1 MKSATNLKYTLRQF
15 YYYANTLFFYGMCAT
30 GVNALAESTDYYW
43 RGGSTWDDLL
53 IRAGNVD
60 NWKAD
65 AEGNIPHETLPTET
79 SNLIFDVANMQRN
92 GNPDYARVN
101 WYVAYTSYPSIKT
114 VNSVTAYVPL
124 EIHITSS
131 ISLLGDW
138 HGTVSSDSKYT
149 PSSSDIGSRKSMRLV
164 ADTANFLTVGGD
176 MALETD
182 KYFNSRFRLGSTS
195 TASASYTLAVKGALN
210 FIKNGSDTAGYHT
223 FDMAAYD
230 TTKGTSFSM
239 DLGGLSSSGKAVYMT
254 SAKNLSVNINFMSN
268 GGVFKG
274 GDFEGVFAT
283 ESGVNSNL
291 SINMSG
297 DGRRQSMTIYKAS
310 NASLHGFENDLDGK
324 TDMAINSVE
333 VNNGELVLDSELS
346 VGDVRL
352 LGGALKL
359 SAPKVERIIID
370 GGGKLIYSGA
380 IVAGE
385 LSVYDAPSVDVV
397 FSADDL
403 KNMEITIFEFDNL
416 TDEFDVNSVFSAYGE
431 SGEELGGEF
440 SLIGEVGGPG
450 RLIYT
455 VPEAAELASIFGLV
469 ALLFAVSRRRK

>member
-1 MKSATNLKYTLRQF
+1 
-15 YYYANTLFFYGMCAT
+15 MCAT
-30 GVNALAESTDYYW
+30 GVNALAESSDYYW
-43 RGGSTWDDLL
+43 RGGSTWNDTLL
-53 IRAGNVD
+53 LVGNAA

-65 AEGNIPHETLPTET
+65 AKGNISHSTVPSET
-79 SNLIFDVANMQRN
+79 SDLIFDVANMQRN

-101 WYVAYTSYPSIKT
+101 WYASSTTYPSVRT

-124 EIHITSS
+124 EIHIPSS

-138 HGTVSSDSKYT
+138 HSTVSSDSKYT
-149 PSSSDIGSRKSMRLV
+149 PLSSDIGSKKSMRLV

-195 TASASYTLAVKGALN
+195 TASASYTLAVKGSLN
-210 FIKNGSDTAGYHT
+210 FIKNGADTVGYHT
-223 FDMAAYD
+223 FDMSAHD
-230 TTKGTSFSM
+230 TVTGTYFSM

-268 GGVFKG
+268 DGVFKG

-333 VNNGELVLDSELS
+333 VSNGELVLDSELS

>member
-1 MKSATNLKYTLRQF
+1 
-15 YYYANTLFFYGMCAT
+15 MCAT

-43 RGGSTWDDLL
+43 RGGSTWDDTLL
-53 IRAGNVD
+53 RVGNAA

-65 AEGNIPHETLPTET
+65 AGGNIPHSTVPSET

-101 WYVAYTSYPSIKT
+101 WYVAYTPYPSVKT

-182 KYFNSRFRLGSTS
+182 KYFNSRFRLGSSS
-195 TASASYTLAVKGALN
+195 TAPSAYTLAVKGALN
-210 FIKNGSDTAGYHT
+210 FIKNGAGTVGYHT
-223 FDMAAYD
+223 FDMSAYD
-230 TTKGTSFSM
+230 TATGTSFSM

-274 GDFEGVFAT
+274 GDFEGIFAT
-283 ESGVNSNL
+283 ESGVSSNL

-297 DGRRQSMTIYKAS
+297 DGRQSMTIYKAS
-310 NASLHGFENDLDGK
+310 NASLHGFENDLEGK

-450 RLIYT
+450 SLIYT

>member
-1 MKSATNLKYTLRQF
+1 
-15 YYYANTLFFYGMCAT
+15 MCAT

-65 AEGNIPHETLPTET
+65 AEGNIPHSTVPSET
-79 SNLIFDVANMQRN
+79 SDLIFDVANMQRN

-101 WYVAYTSYPSIKT
+101 WYVAYTPYPSIKT

-176 MALETD
+176 MTLETD
-182 KYFNSRFRLGSTS
+182 KYFNSRFRLGGTS
-195 TASASYTLAVKGALN
+195 TASASYTLAVKGSLN
-210 FIKNGSDTAGYHT
+210 FIKNGADTVGYHT
-223 FDMAAYD
+223 FDMSAYD
-230 TTKGTSFSM
+230 TTTGTSFSM

-254 SAKNLSVNINFMSN
+254 SAKDLSVNINFISN

-274 GDFEGVFAT
+274 GDFEGIFAT
-283 ESGVNSNL
+283 ESGVSSNL

-297 DGRRQSMTIYKAS
+297 DGRQSMTIYKAS

-333 VNNGELVLDSELS
+333 VSNGELVLDSELS

-359 SAPKVERIIID
+359 SAPKVGTIFID

-397 FSADDL
+397 FSAEDL

-416 TDEFDVNSVFSAYGE
+416 TDEFDANSVFSAYGE

-450 RLIYT
+450 SLIYT

-469 ALLFAVSRRRK
+469 TLLFAVSRRRK

>member
-1 MKSATNLKYTLRQF
+1 MKSATNLKYILRLF
-15 YYYANTLFFYGMCAT
+15 YYYAYSLFFCGMCAT
-30 GVNALAESTDYYW
+30 GVNALAESSDYYW
-43 RGGSTWDDLL
+43 RGGSTWDDTLL
-53 IRAGNVD
+53 RAGNVA

-65 AEGNIPHETLPTET
+65 AEGNIPHSTVPSET
-79 SNLIFDVANMQRN
+79 SNLIFDVANMQRS
-92 GNPDYARVN
+92 GNPDFARVN
-101 WYVAYTSYPSIKT
+101 WYPASTSYPSVKT

-149 PSSSDIGSRKSMRLV
+149 PSPSDIGSRKSMRLV

-195 TASASYTLAVKGALN
+195 TASAFYTLAVKGALN

-223 FDMAAYD
+223 FDMAAHD
-230 TTKGTSFSM
+230 TTKGSYFSM

-254 SAKNLSVNINFMSN
+254 SAKDLSVNINFMSN

-291 SINMSG
+291 SVNMSG
-297 DGRRQSMTIYKAS
+297 DGRQSMTIYKAS
-310 NASLHGFENDLDGK
+310 NASLYGFENDLDGK

-333 VNNGELVLDSELS
+333 VSNGELVLDSELS
-346 VGDVRL
+346 VGDVML

-359 SAPKVERIIID
+359 SAPKVGTIFID
-370 GGGKLIYSGA
+370 GGGKLIYGGA
-380 IVAGE
+380 IVTDK
-385 LSVYDAPSVDVV
+385 LSVYAPSVDVV
-397 FSADDL
+397 FSAEDL

-416 TDEFDVNSVFSAYGE
+416 TDEFDANSVFSAYGE

-450 RLIYT
+450 SLIYT
-455 VPEAAELASIFGLV
+455 VPEAAELASVFGLV

>member
-1 MKSATNLKYTLRQF
+1 MKSATNLKYILRQF

-30 GVNALAESTDYYW
+30 GVNVLAESSDYYW
-43 RGGSTWDDLL
+43 RGGSTWDDSL

-101 WYVAYTSYPSIKT
+101 WYVDYTSYPSVKT

-182 KYFNSRFRLGSTS
+182 KYFNSRFRLGSAS
-195 TASASYTLAVKGALN
+195 TAPSAYTLAVKGALN
-210 FIKNGSDTAGYHT
+210 FIKNGSDTVGYHT
-223 FDMAAYD
+223 FDMSAHD
-230 TTKGTSFSM
+230 TATGTYFSM

-254 SAKNLSVNINFMSN
+254 SAKDLSVNINFMSN

-291 SINMSG
+291 SVNMSG
-297 DGRRQSMTIYKAS
+297 DGRQSMTIYKAS
-310 NASLHGFENDLDGK
+310 NASLYGFENDLDGK

-333 VNNGELVLDSELS
+333 VSNGELVLDSELS

-359 SAPKVERIIID
+359 SAPKVGTIFID
-370 GGGKLIYSGA
+370 GGKLIYGGA
-380 IVAGE
+380 IAVGE
-385 LSVYDAPSVDVV
+385 LSVSALSVDVV
-397 FSADDL
+397 FSAEDL
-403 KNMEITIFEFDNL
+403 KNMEITIFEFENL
-416 TDEFDVNSVFSAYGE
+416 TYEFDANSVFSAYGE

-450 RLIYT
+450 SLIYT
-455 VPEAAELASIFGLV
+455 VPEAAELASVFGLV

>member
-1 MKSATNLKYTLRQF
+1 
-15 YYYANTLFFYGMCAT
+15 MCAT

-43 RGGSTWDDLL
+43 RGGSTWDDTLL
-53 IRAGNVD
+53 RAGNVA

-65 AEGNIPHETLPTET
+65 AEGNIPHSTVPSET
-79 SNLIFDVANMQRN
+79 SDLIFDVANMQRN

-101 WYVAYTSYPSIKT
+101 WYVGYTPYPSIKT

-138 HGTVSSDSKYT
+138 HGTVSSESKYT

-195 TASASYTLAVKGALN
+195 TASASYTLAVKGSLN
-210 FIKNGSDTAGYHT
+210 FIKNGADTVGYHT
-223 FDMAAYD
+223 FDMSAHD
-230 TTKGTSFSM
+230 TVTGTSFSM

-254 SAKNLSVNINFMSN
+254 SAKDLSVNINFMSN

-283 ESGVNSNL
+283 ESGVSSNL

-297 DGRRQSMTIYKAS
+297 DGRQSMTIYKAS

-397 FSADDL
+397 FSAEDL

>member
-1 MKSATNLKYTLRQF
+1 MY
-15 YYYANTLFFYGMCAT
+15 AT

-43 RGGSTWDDLL
+43 RGGSTWDDTLL
-53 IRAGNVD
+53 RAGNAA

-65 AEGNIPHETLPTET
+65 AEGNIPHSTVPSET
-79 SNLIFDVANMQRN
+79 SDLIFDVTNMQRN

-101 WYVAYTSYPSIKT
+101 WYVDYTSYPSVKT

-131 ISLLGDW
+131 ITLLGDW

-195 TASASYTLAVKGALN
+195 TAPSAYTLAVKGSLN
-210 FIKNGSDTAGYHT
+210 FIKNGADTVGYHT
-223 FDMAAYD
+223 FDMSAHD
-230 TTKGTSFSM
+230 TATGTYFSM

-254 SAKNLSVNINFMSN
+254 SAKDLSVNINFMSN

-291 SINMSG
+291 SVNMSG
-297 DGRRQSMTIYKAS
+297 DGRQSMTIYKAS
-310 NASLHGFENDLDGK
+310 NASLYGFENDLDGK

-333 VNNGELVLDSELS
+333 VSNGELVLDSELS

-359 SAPKVERIIID
+359 SAPKVGTIFID
-370 GGGKLIYSGA
+370 GGKLIYGGA
-380 IVAGE
+380 IAVGE
-385 LSVYDAPSVDVV
+385 LSVSALSVDVV
-397 FSADDL
+397 FSAEDL
-403 KNMEITIFEFDNL
+403 KNMEITIFEFENL
-416 TDEFDVNSVFSAYGE
+416 TYEFDANSVFSAYGE

-450 RLIYT
+450 SLIYT
-455 VPEAAELASIFGLV
+455 VPEAAELASVFGLA

>member
-1 MKSATNLKYTLRQF
+1 
-15 YYYANTLFFYGMCAT
+15 MCAT

-43 RGGSTWDDLL
+43 RGGSTWDDTLL
-53 IRAGNVD
+53 RAGNVA

-65 AEGNIPHETLPTET
+65 AEGNIPHSTVPSET

-101 WYVAYTSYPSIKT
+101 LYVDYTPYPSIKT

-131 ISLLGDW
+131 ITLLGDW

-195 TASASYTLAVKGALN
+195 TAPSAYTLAVKGALN
-210 FIKNGSDTAGYHT
+210 FIKNGADTVGYHT
-223 FDMAAYD
+223 FDMSAHD
-230 TTKGTSFSM
+230 TATGTYFSM

-254 SAKNLSVNINFMSN
+254 SAKDLSVNINFMSN

-283 ESGVNSNL
+283 ESGVSSNL

-297 DGRRQSMTIYKAS
+297 DGRQSMTIYKAS
-310 NASLHGFENDLDGK
+310 NASLYGFENDLDGK

-333 VNNGELVLDSELS
+333 VSNGELVLDSELS

-359 SAPKVERIIID
+359 SAPKVERIFID
-370 GGGKLIYSGA
+370 GGKLIYSGA

-385 LSVYDAPSVDVV
+385 LSVYAPSVDVV
-397 FSADDL
+397 FSAENL

-416 TDEFDVNSVFSAYGE
+416 TDEFDANSVFSAYGE

-450 RLIYT
+450 SLIYT

>member
-1 MKSATNLKYTLRQF
+1 
-15 YYYANTLFFYGMCAT
+15 MCAT

-43 RGGSTWDDLL
+43 RGGSTWDDTLL
-53 IRAGNVD
+53 RVGNAA

-65 AEGNIPHETLPTET
+65 AEGNIPHSTVPSET
-79 SNLIFDVANMQRN
+79 SDLIFDVANMQRN

-101 WYVAYTSYPSIKT
+101 WYVAYTPYPSIKT

-182 KYFNSRFRLGSTS
+182 KYFNSRFRLGSSS
-195 TASASYTLAVKGALN
+195 TAPSAYTLAVKGSLN
-210 FIKNGSDTAGYHT
+210 FIKNGADTVGYHT
-223 FDMAAYD
+223 FDMSAHD
-230 TTKGTSFSM
+230 TTTGTYFSM

-283 ESGVNSNL
+283 ESGVSSNL

-297 DGRRQSMTIYKAS
+297 DGRQSMTIYKAS

-397 FSADDL
+397 FSAEDL

>member
-1 MKSATNLKYTLRQF
+1 
-15 YYYANTLFFYGMCAT
+15 MCAT
-30 GVNALAESTDYYW
+30 GVNVLAESTDYYW
-43 RGGSTWDDLL
+43 RGGSTWDDTLL
-53 IRAGNVD
+53 RAGNVA

-65 AEGNIPHETLPTET
+65 AEGNIPHSTVPSET

-101 WYVAYTSYPSIKT
+101 WYVDYTPYPSIKT

-131 ISLLGDW
+131 ITLLGDW

-195 TASASYTLAVKGALN
+195 TAPSAYTLAVKGALN

-223 FDMAAYD
+223 FDMSAHD
-230 TTKGTSFSM
+230 TATGTYFSM

-254 SAKNLSVNINFMSN
+254 SAKDLSVNINLMSN

-283 ESGVNSNL
+283 ESGVSSNL

-297 DGRRQSMTIYKAS
+297 DGRQSMTIYKAS
-310 NASLHGFENDLDGK
+310 NASLYGFENDLDGK

-333 VNNGELVLDSELS
+333 VSNGELVLDSELS

-359 SAPKVERIIID
+359 SAPKVERIFID
-370 GGGKLIYSGA
+370 GGKLIYGGA
-380 IVAGE
+380 IAVGE
-385 LSVYDAPSVDVV
+385 LSVSALSVDVV
-397 FSADDL
+397 FSAEDL
-403 KNMEITIFEFDNL
+403 KNMEITIFEFENL
-416 TDEFDVNSVFSAYGE
+416 TYEFDANSVFSAYGE
-431 SGEELGGEF
+431 SGEALGGEF

-450 RLIYT
+450 SLIYT
-455 VPEAAELASIFGLV
+455 VPEAAELASVFGLV

>member
-1 MKSATNLKYTLRQF
+1 
-15 YYYANTLFFYGMCAT
+15 MCAT

-43 RGGSTWDDLL
+43 RGGSTWDDTLL
-53 IRAGNVD
+53 RVGNAA

-65 AEGNIPHETLPTET
+65 AEGNIPHSTVPSET

-101 WYVAYTSYPSIKT
+101 WYVAYTPYPSIKT

-210 FIKNGSDTAGYHT
+210 FIKNGSDTVGYHT

-230 TTKGTSFSM
+230 TTTGTDFSM

-254 SAKNLSVNINFMSN
+254 SAKDLSVNINFMSN

-450 RLIYT
+450 SLIYT

>member
-1 MKSATNLKYTLRQF
+1 
-15 YYYANTLFFYGMCAT
+15 MCAT

-65 AEGNIPHETLPTET
+65 AGGNIPHETLPTET

-210 FIKNGSDTAGYHT
+210 FIKNGADTVGYHT
-223 FDMAAYD
+223 FDMSAHD
-230 TTKGTSFSM
+230 TVTGTSFSM

-254 SAKNLSVNINFMSN
+254 SAKDLSVNINFMSN

-283 ESGVNSNL
+283 ESGVSSNL

-297 DGRRQSMTIYKAS
+297 DGRQSMTIYKAS

-416 TDEFDVNSVFSAYGE
+416 TDEFVANSVFSAYGE
-431 SGEELGGEF
+431 AGEELGGEF